1 VDLERY
7 RNELETVVEDAF
19 SDVSLHDP
27 LEEDIRKRLALIE
40 TRDTFERLDVEAVE
54 ETRSDVLEEL
64 DETFEDLALDRKR
77 YQVGGSEELRGTTT
91 EANILD
97 GFGELGAEVQQKY
110 RNIREYVEVSL
121 DPEEILNV
129 NIEAYR
135 PFLMDKQRT
144 PERLVE
150 HFYDRI
156 TGNGMTPGDI
166 EPENISEAIRDIYT
180 EEEYRQEV
188 AESLDPTRMLTELE
202 PDLLD
207 AFEEADE
214 DREFVDTYLEKL
226 GEFGSYAAEKVREVF
241 PYDSPEDIFR

>member
-1 VDLERY
+1 MDLERY
-7 RNELETVVEDAF
+7 RNDLETVVNEAF

-40 TRDTFERLDVEAVE
+40 TRDTFERLDADAVDEA
-54 ETRSDVLEEL
+54 RGDVLGKL
-64 DETFEDLALDRKR
+64 DETFEELAAARQGVED
-77 YQVGGSEELRGTTT
+77 GSSEGLRGTTT
-91 EANILD
+91 EAHILD
-97 GFGELGAEVQQKY
+97 GFGGLGAEVQQKY

-121 DPEEILNV
+121 DPEEILKM

-144 PERLVE
+144 PERLVD

-156 TGNGMTPGDI
+156 VGNGMKPEDI
-166 EPENISEAIRDIYT
+166 EPGDVSGAISDIYT

-188 AESLDPTRMLTELE
+188 AESLDPTRMLMDLE
-202 PDLLD
+202 PDLVD
-207 AFEEADE
+207 AFEEADG

-226 GEFGSYAAEKVREVF
+226 GEFGSYAAGKVREVF
-241 PYDSPEDIFR
+241 PYDSVDEIFG